1 MPAQQHFKSLISAD
15 SHVMEPLDLW
25 WNALGSKFGDRTP
38 RYLNEYRGEQGNFFY
53 TGYQDW
59 PVSWLRDNRPET
71 ERAALEAAER
81 GMEACGYD
89 PVVRVQFQEEAGI
102 QAEVMNP
109 TRLMNV
115 MRNPDTEVLRAC
127 STVYNDWLA
136 EFVSHDSK
144 RLIGVSVIPTDDV
157 EWAVQELQRTAK
169 KGLVSTM
176 IPCQAPED
184 CPPYRDP
191 IYDRF
196 WAAACETDTP
206 ITLHIL
212 TGRKLDPIAFAH
224 FQTEAEASDNPA
236 LWVDLLNEIQLVLA
250 NDFIFGGILDRFPQ
264 LKVICSEFEVS
275 WVPGFMARLDQT
287 EDVAPRLKIPKL
299 KMKASDYMRE
309 RIWHGFID
317 DTAADFAIPYVGANR
332 VLWGSDFPHIRSMGL
347 DADSAVYNL
356 IAKLDP
362 NEQAQVVGGNATE
375 VFRIEPS

>member
-1 MPAQQHFKSLISAD
+1 MSAQQHFNRLISAD

-25 WNALGSKFGDRTP
+25 WNALGHEFGDRTP
-38 RYLNEYRGEQGNFFY
+38 RYLSEYRGERGNFFY
-53 TGYQDW
+53 TGYQGW

-89 PVVRVQFQEEAGI
+89 PVIRVRFQQEAGI
-102 QAEVMNP
+102 AAEVMNP

-127 STVYNDWLA
+127 SEVYNDWLA
-136 EFVSHDSK
+136 EFVSHAPK
-144 RLIGVSVIPTDDV
+144 RLVGVSVIPTDDV
-157 EWAVQELQRTAK
+157 DWAVRELQRTAQ

-176 IPCQAPED
+176 IHCQAPEGR
-184 CPPYRDP
+184 PPYRDTR
-191 IYDRF
+191 YDRF
-196 WAAACETDTP
+196 WAAACDTDTP

-212 TGRKLDPIAFAH
+212 TGRKLDPIASAH
-224 FQTEAEASDNPA
+224 FQTAEEAGDNPA

-287 EDVAPRLKIPKL
+287 EDVAPRLKIPTL

-317 DTAADFAIPYVGANR
+317 DTAAGFAIPYVGTSR

-347 DADSAVYNL
+347 DAESTVYKL
-356 IAKLDP
+356 IADLSP
-362 NEQAQVVGGNATE
+362 NEQQMVVGGNAAE
-375 VFRIEPS
+375 VFRVGR

>member
-1 MPAQQHFKSLISAD
+1 MPAQQHFPSLISAD

-25 WNALGSKFGDRTP
+25 WNALGHKFGDRTP
-38 RYLNEYRGEQGNFFY
+38 RYLSEYQGEQGNFFY
-53 TGYQDW
+53 TGYQGW
-59 PVSWLRDNRPET
+59 PVSWIRDNRPET

-89 PVVRVQFQEEAGI
+89 PVVRVQFQEEAGLK
-102 QAEVMNP
+102 AEVMNP

-115 MRNPDTEVLRAC
+115 MRNPDTAVLQAC
-127 STVYNDWLA
+127 SQVYNDWLA
-136 EFVSHDSK
+136 EFVSHDFR
-144 RLIGVSVIPTDDV
+144 RLVGVSVIPMDDV

-176 IPCQAPED
+176 IHCQAPEGR
-184 CPPYRDP
+184 PPYRDAM
-191 IYDRF
+191 YDRF
-196 WAAACETDTP
+196 WAVACETNSP

-224 FQTEAEASDNPA
+224 FQTQEEAGDNPA

-264 LKVICSEFEVS
+264 LKVICSEFEIS

-299 KMKASDYMRE
+299 KMKASDYMRD

-317 DTAADFAIPYVGANR
+317 DTAAGFAIPYVGANR
-332 VLWGSDFPHIRSMGL
+332 VLWGSDFPHIRSIGL
-347 DADSAVYNL
+347 DADSTVYHM
-356 IAKLDP
+356 IADLP
-362 NEQAQVVGGNATE
+362 PHEQAMVVGGNAAE
-375 VFRIEPS
+375 VFRVGR

>member
-25 WNALGSKFGDRTP
+25 WNALGTQFGDRTP
-38 RYLNEYRGEQGNFFY
+38 RYLNAYRGEQGNFFY
-53 TGYQDW
+53 TGYQGW

-89 PVVRVQFQEEAGI
+89 PEVRVRFQQEAGI

-115 MRNPDTEVLRAC
+115 MRNPDIEVLEAC
-127 STVYNDWLA
+127 ASVYNDWLA
-136 EFVSHDSK
+136 EFVSHDPK
-144 RLIGVSVIPTDDV
+144 RLVGVSVIPMTHVD
-157 EWAVQELQRTAK
+157 WAVQELQRTAK
-169 KGLVSTM
+169 KGMVSTM
-176 IPCQAPED
+176 IPCQAPEG

-191 IYDRF
+191 SYDRF

-212 TGRKLDPIAFAH
+212 TGRKLDPIAFAY
-224 FQTEAEASDNPA
+224 FQTEAEACDNPA

-287 EDVAPRLKIPKL
+287 EDVAPRLKISKL
-299 KMKASDYMRE
+299 RMKASDYMRE

-317 DTAADFAIPYVGANR
+317 DTAADFAIPYVGTSR
-332 VLWGSDFPHIRSMGL
+332 VLWGSDFPHIRSIGL
-347 DADSAVYNL
+347 DADSAVYDL
-356 IAKLDP
+356 IANLTPD
-362 NEQAQVVGGNATE
+362 EQAQVVGGNAAE
-375 VFRIEPS
+375 VFRIG